1 MGSGRSGLYSGAVPN
16 FDIPY
21 SKQSRPISSFKV
33 SDLNQSNDS
42 EGSFSDYKK
51 DINTDKQNKHIP
63 GTKNY
68 EPGKSKL
75 SVSISEAQELVNQ
88 FSGKGEKV
96 SNNKERV
103 DFEKVIGKYVDPTTG
118 QESDT
123 TVGMIHYSKT
133 GTHIVPAK
141 PKGE

>member
-1 MGSGRSGLYSGAVPN
+1 MGSGRSGLYSGTVPD
-16 FDIPY
+16 FDMPY
-21 SKQSRPISSFKV
+21 SRQNESVSSFKV
-33 SDLNQSNDS
+33 SDLNHGNDS
-42 EGSFSDYKK
+42 ESSFSGYRK
-51 DINTDKQNKHIP
+51 DINVDKQNKHIP
-63 GTKNY
+63 VTSNY

-75 SVSISEAQELVNQ
+75 TISISEAQELVNR
-88 FSGKGEKV
+88 FSDKGEKV

-103 DFEKVIGKYVDPTTG
+103 DFGKIIGRYVDPTTG

-123 TVGMIHYSKT
+123 TIGIIHYSKT